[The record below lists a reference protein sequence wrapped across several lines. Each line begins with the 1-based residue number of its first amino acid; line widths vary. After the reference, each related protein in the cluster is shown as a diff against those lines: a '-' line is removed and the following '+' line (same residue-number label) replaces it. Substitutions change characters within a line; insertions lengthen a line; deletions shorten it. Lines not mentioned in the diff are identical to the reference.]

1 MQIADY
7 IDADLSRFRK
17 HLKIFSPF
25 AVISAIQQFM
35 LIRLGAFK
43 TAPEKSLQKT
53 RS

>member
-1 MQIADY
+1 MSTLQETSENL
-7 IDADLSRFRK
+7 LS
-17 HLKIFSPF
+17 F